1 MIVTECKYDPI
12 RDLKPVDE
20 NGWLDLAS
28 AYVNK
33 TVPSD
38 LVTQETDY
46 NDIDDPDSIAGKPSD
61 VFDALMYDKSV
72 QASKAKEGE
81 STTKTE

>member
-1 MIVTECKYDPI
+1 MIVIDCKYNPA

-38 LVTQETDY
+38 LVSQETDY
-46 NDIDDPDSIAGKPSD
+46 NDIDDPESIAGKPSD
-61 VFDALMYDKSV
+61 VFDALMFDKSV
-72 QASKAKEGE
+72 QASKAKEVDA
-81 STTKTE
+81 KTE

>member
-1 MIVTECKYDPI
+1 MIVIDCKYNPA

-38 LVTQETDY
+38 LVSQETDY
-46 NDIDDPDSIAGKPSD
+46 NDIDDPESIAGKPSD
-61 VFDALMYDKSV
+61 VFDALMFDKSV
-72 QASKAKEGE
+72 QASKAKEGD
-81 STTKTE
+81 TKTE